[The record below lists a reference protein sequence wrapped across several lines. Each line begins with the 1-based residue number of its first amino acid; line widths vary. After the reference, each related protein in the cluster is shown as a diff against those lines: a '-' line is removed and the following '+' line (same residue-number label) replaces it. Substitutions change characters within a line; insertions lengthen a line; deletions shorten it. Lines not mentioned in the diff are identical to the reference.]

1 MFSIPRVNVIES
13 DSGFSVEVLPGR
25 AGGLLYIDNGRSLVI
40 DSELLVGP
48 VGLGIWS
55 SSIKEWDPPHSTEQF
70 DEATKARII
79 ENIRAAF
86 RFRGSEIQVV

>member
-1 MFSIPRVNVIES
+1 LFSIPRVNVIES

-25 AGGLLYIDNGRSLVI
+25 AGGVLYIENGRSLII
-40 DSELLVGP
+40 DSELLIGP

-55 SSIKEWDPPHSTEQF
+55 SSIRAWEPPHSTELI
-70 DEATKARII
+70 DEATKAKII

-86 RFRGSEIQVV
+86 RFRGSEIQVT